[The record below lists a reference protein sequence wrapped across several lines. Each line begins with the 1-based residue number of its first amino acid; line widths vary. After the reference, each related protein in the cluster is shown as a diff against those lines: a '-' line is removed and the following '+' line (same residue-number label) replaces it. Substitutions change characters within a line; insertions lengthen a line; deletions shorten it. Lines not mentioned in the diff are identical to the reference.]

1 MAIDCS
7 IDPLFTPKVFPNP
20 SPGFP
25 TLGSER
31 AMILNSEGVDEDFT
45 NSFGV
50 PKILNRPSPQGRKPW
65 AAIKEHLRCKGSSL
79 LHCSCAGELRP
90 AKVVKKTRSSD
101 FASQRG
107 LSRNQRGL
115 QYQIIDDKNLG
126 FTHRRSWCGEPSLG

>member
-25 TLGSER
+25 TLGNER

-50 PKILNRPSPQGRKPW
+50 PKVLNRPSPQGRKPW
-65 AAIKEHLRCKGSSL
+65 AAIREHLRCKGSSL

-90 AKVVKKTRSSD
+90 TKVVKKTRSWRLG
-101 FASQRG
+101 AQRA
-107 LSRNQRGL
+107 QRKK
-115 QYQIIDDKNLG
+115 Q
-126 FTHRRSWCGEPSLG
+126 